1 MKCAHETCTCRETPV
16 ERGGKRYC
24 SDKCAAA
31 PASSLCPC
39 GHPDCKGGGHTG
51 FAT

>member
-16 ERGGKRYC
+16 EQGGKRYC
-24 SDKCAAA
+24 SDKCAGA
-31 PASSLCPC
+31 PAASLCPC
-39 GHPDCKGGGHTG
+39 GHAGCKGGARTG